1 MENSNQI
8 FIDGIIT
15 KQTFNTYYP
24 YEVIITPFYWTGFLV
39 RFKVES
45 GGWCQVTGGNP
56 ALYFNGFENY
66 FTHVLI
72 PPNIESGETEINI
85 VSDKHQYKDKF
96 IVNNRISNIK
106 WNQITD

>member
-45 GGWCQVTGGNP
+45 GG
-56 ALYFNGFENY
+56 
-66 FTHVLI
+66 
-72 PPNIESGETEINI
+72 
-85 VSDKHQYKDKF
+85 
-96 IVNNRISNIK
+96 
-106 WNQITD
+106 